1 MVASLDCQIGEA
13 MSPSEPSASS
23 TANNSASFDFAGAA
37 VLVTGGTSGIGHAI
51 AQGFAAAGAE
61 VIVTGTKASAE
72 EYTIDLDG
80 FGYRQVELT
89 DAESVDA
96 LVASLSALDVLIN
109 NAGASLP
116 KGLDEW
122 SPEGFAAA
130 VELNL
135 VGPMRVTTACRRL
148 LFASDLSGGASVIN
162 LSSMTAFRATEI
174 VPGYGSAKAGVVTWT
189 ANLARRWAGRS
200 VRVNAIAPGV
210 IDTPMTAPMAAF
222 PELLAGELSHI
233 PMGRLGTPEEVV
245 GTALFLCSSA
255 ATYITGAT
263 IAVDGGYLAG

>member
-1 MVASLDCQIGEA
+1 
-13 MSPSEPSASS
+13 MSPSDPPSS
-23 TANNSASFDFAGAA
+23 TAARNSASFDFAGAA

-51 AQGFAAAGAE
+51 AQGFAASGAE
-61 VIVTGTKASAE
+61 VIVTGTKASAA
-72 EYTIDLDG
+72 EYAVDLDG

-96 LVASLSALDVLIN
+96 LVASLSALDVLDVLVN

-122 SPEGFAAA
+122 GPEGFAAA

-135 VGPMRVTTACRRL
+135 VGPMRLTTSCRRL
-148 LFASDLSGGASVIN
+148 LFASDLAGGASVIN
-162 LSSMTAFRATEI
+162 MSSMTAFRATEI
-174 VPGYGSAKAGVVTWT
+174 VPGYGSAKAGLVTWT
-189 ANLARRWAGRS
+189 ANLARRWSSRS

-222 PELLAGELSHI
+222 PELLEGELSHI
-233 PMGRLGTPEEVV
+233 PMGRIGQSEEVV

>member
-13 MSPSEPSASS
+13 RS
-23 TANNSASFDFAGAA
+23 TPNNTPRSTPENTASFDFAGAA

-72 EYTIDLDG
+72 EYTVDLDG

-148 LFASDLSGGASVIN
+148 LFASELSGGANVIN

-189 ANLARRWAGRS
+189 ANLARSIRPAS
-200 VRVNAIAPGV
+200 Q
-210 IDTPMTAPMAAF
+210 
-222 PELLAGELSHI
+222 
-233 PMGRLGTPEEVV
+233 
-245 GTALFLCSSA
+245 CS
-255 ATYITGAT
+255 
-263 IAVDGGYLAG
+263 